1 VAKAKAEALCP
12 EGSDGDAGIRT
23 QRSLDTVA
31 GSRSGRLRANSGFT
45 TTLLTAE
52 DTPTLTTPR
61 SAARRAGRPPTI
73 AITAAQP
80 SHSRE

>member
-1 VAKAKAEALCP
+1 VAKANAEALCP
-12 EGSDGDAGIRT
+12 DGSDGDIGIRT
-23 QRSLDTVA
+23 QRSLGTLA
-31 GSRSGRLRANSGFT
+31 MSRSGRLRAKSGFT

-52 DTPTLTTPR
+52 DSPTLARPR

-73 AITAAQP
+73 AMAAAQP